1 MVTAGGSC
9 IMTNGTISGNR
20 ANYGGGVRVDRTGLI
35 SSIFT
40 MKNGTITGNIAYQ
53 TGKAVSVYGIFY
65 WKGGSITGNI
75 GSGDV
80 IHKEPSG
87 TFSNTSGNTAS

>member
-1 MVTAGGSC
+1 MN
-9 IMTNGTISGNR
+9 NGTMSGNR

-40 MKNGTITGNIAYQ
+40 MENGTITGNIAYQ
-53 TGKAVSVYGIFY
+53 NGKAVSVYGIFY
-65 WKGGSITGNI
+65 WEGGSITGNTS

-87 TFSNTSGNTAS
+87 TFINNSGNTAS

>member
-1 MVTAGGSC
+1 MNNGAISNNTAL
-9 IMTNGTISGNR
+9 
-20 ANYGGGVRVDRTGLI
+20 YGGGVRVDKKGSI

-53 TGKAVSVYGIFY
+53 NGKAVSVYGIFY
-65 WKGGSITGNI
+65 WEGGFITGNL
-75 GSGDV
+75 GNGDV
-80 IHKEPSG
+80 IHKEPSC